1 MNEGAKERFD
11 PVEGQPEALD
21 RLYALLYREL
31 HQLARSRIRRSGEM
45 TLLDTTSLVHEAYLR
60 FGNTPSATFHD
71 RGHFLAYA
79 ARVMRAIV
87 VDAVRRRR
95 ALRNGGAVGHVEWDE
110 EALADDFNSHDEEV
124 IRVHESLTELAGIDP
139 RLARV
144 VEMRYFAGMTETEVA
159 IALGMAVRTV
169 ARDWEKARLFLHAT
183 LR

>member
-1 MNEGAKERFD
+1 MSEGAEESSGLD
-11 PVEGQPEALD
+11 QGQPEALD
-21 RLYALLYREL
+21 RLYVSLYREL
-31 HQLARSRIRRSGEM
+31 RQLARVRIRRSGDL

-60 FGNTPSATFHD
+60 FGNTSSATFHD

-79 ARVMRAIV
+79 ARVMRTIV

-95 ALRNGGAVGHVEWDE
+95 ALRNGGAVGHVEWNDE
-110 EALADDFNSHDEEV
+110 AHADDFSSHDDEV
-124 IRVHESLTELAGIDP
+124 IRVHDSLTELAAIDP